1 MPAMQTVGQSEVDF
15 SKSGQCAFRSV
26 EQRALGEKVSASISR
41 YGELRESDERRL
53 SFGGLA
59 DQLFDA

>member
-1 MPAMQTVGQSEVDF
+1 MQTVGQSEI
-15 SKSGQCAFRSV
+15 GQCAFRSV

-53 SFGGLA
+53 SSGGLA